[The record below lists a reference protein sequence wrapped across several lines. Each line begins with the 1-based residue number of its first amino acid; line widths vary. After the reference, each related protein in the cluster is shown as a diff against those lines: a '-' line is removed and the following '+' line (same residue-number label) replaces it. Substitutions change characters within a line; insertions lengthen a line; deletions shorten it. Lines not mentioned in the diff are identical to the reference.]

1 MASTNRPYR
10 RLPGT
15 GYRRTVPGW
24 AIVLLFFVIGIF
36 ALLFRGRR
44 IQLWQGEEHLLL
56 VKWDGYRE
64 YYKRFDYR
72 DIQALVVRK
81 TPDGTIV
88 NTVLLVVFC
97 LFAGLALAVS
107 DVGGRITLLFLAGI
121 FGMLALVNALYGPTC
136 RCALRTA
143 VQTEELPSLDRL
155 RRARE
160 VFNRLRPLIENA
172 QGGRLSARGDSRSV
186 AGMDCGQCRRRAR
199 RRLCGGRPE
208 CAAENC
214 RTRNSGW
221 LT

>member
-64 YYKRFDYR
+64 SYKRFDYR

-143 VQTEELPSLDRL
+143 GADRKVTL
-155 RRARE
+155 AGPAAARARGVQSAAPAHRE
-160 VFNRLRPLIENA
+160 RPGRPVDAREIPARLQEWIAANA
-172 QGGRLSARGDSRSV
+172 AAVPAAGFVVDDPNAPPRIVARGIAD
-186 AGMDCGQCRRRAR
+186 G
-199 RRLCGGRPE
+199 
-208 CAAENC
+208 
-214 RTRNSGW
+214 
-221 LT
+221 